1 MELVDF
7 LPLIYVSVILTGAYF
22 IGKLLLNHMTQLK
35 KVKRGIEV
43 QKEKKSFENGLED
56 LLDNAPDMYVKVL
69 QELEHLKANGAD
81 EKQMSSLQR
90 KADLLKIAVENQ
102 EIINLAG
109 KPLFRV
115 IGKFV
120 GNIGR

>member
-1 MELVDF
+1 MEILDF
-7 LPLIYVSVILTGAYF
+7 MPLIYISVGLTATYF
-22 IGKLLLNHMTQLK
+22 IGKLILGHMTQLK

-69 QELEHLKANGAD
+69 QELEHLKTNGAD

-115 IGKFV
+115 LGKFV

>member
-1 MELVDF
+1 MEILDF
-7 LPLIYVSVILTGAYF
+7 MPLIYVSVILTGAYF

-56 LLDNAPDMYVKVL
+56 LLDNSPDMYVKVL
-69 QELEHLKANGAD
+69 QELEHLKQTGAD

-90 KADLLKIAVENQ
+90 KADLLKTVVENQ
-102 EIINLAG
+102 EIINLA
-109 KPLFRV
+109 
-115 IGKFV
+115 
-120 GNIGR
+120 